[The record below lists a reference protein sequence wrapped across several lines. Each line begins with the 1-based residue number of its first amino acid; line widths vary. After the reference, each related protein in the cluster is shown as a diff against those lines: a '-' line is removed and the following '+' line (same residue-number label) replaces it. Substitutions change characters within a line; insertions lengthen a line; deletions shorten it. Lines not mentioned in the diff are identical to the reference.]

1 MHGARKVS
9 HSALFHPDFSRNKI
23 DFTLDK
29 KLS

>member
-1 MHGARKVS
+1 MHDARKVS